1 METISNW
8 FRPNKTPNEQ
18 TRQIGVLLNIISTFT
33 AVLSVVL
40 LAVRF
45 IFFEFVPEEDLGT
58 VFGLFLSFFF
68 LFLIRQGYQHIVG
81 FIFPLMMVLVATF
94 QSSQTNGVWDSSIYL
109 LPTMIVLA
117 GFLMGI
123 RGIISFGGL
132 AFLSLFYIG
141 MIAPPQPEITMADTT
156 TQMVFIQV
164 QIVLVGGIVFF
175 IVRSLNENFRRIQ
188 ANEASLADRNK
199 ELQQIRDS
207 LEDEVKERTKRADA
221 ARQRAEE
228 AQAAMA
234 RQVWLT
240 TGLVQVND
248 QLRQQRTVEEL
259 ANSALQ
265 QVCLYLGI
273 PVGALFIRTGRVYS
287 LTGRYA
293 YPETAGQH
301 NFEPGEGLV
310 GQCVLEKKLLVLPN
324 TAANPLKIRLGFT
337 HLTPQKIVFIP
348 LMYQGQVEGVLEL
361 GYLQEPSAE
370 HLRFLQDAGESIA
383 IALVTTFNRLQIEQ
397 LLAQSS

>member
-123 RGIISFGGL
+123 RGILFFGGL

-188 ANEASLADRNK
+188 ANEASLAERNK

-248 QLRQQRTVEEL
+248 QLRQQQTVEEL

-310 GQCVLEKKLLVLPN
+310 GQCVLEKKMLVLPN

-348 LMYQGQVEGVLEL
+348 LIYQGQVEGVLEL

>member
-18 TRQIGVLLNIISTFT
+18 TRQIGVLLKIISTFT

>member
-1 METISNW
+1 MEMISNW

-18 TRQIGVLLNIISTFT
+18 TRQIAVLLKIISTFT
-33 AVLSVVL
+33 AVLSVLL
-40 LAVRF
+40 LAVRV

-68 LFLIRQGYQHIVG
+68 LWLIRQGYQHIVG

-94 QSSQTNGVWDSSIYL
+94 QASQLNGVWDSSVYL

-117 GFLMGI
+117 GFLMGL
-123 RGIISFGGL
+123 RGIAFFGTL
-132 AFLSLFYIG
+132 AFLSLIYIG
-141 MIAPPQPEITMADTT
+141 VINPPSPEITMADTT

-164 QIVLVGGIVFF
+164 QIVLVGGVVFF
-175 IVRSLNENFRRIQ
+175 IVRSLNASFERIR
-188 ANEASLADRNK
+188 ANEASLAERNNQ
-199 ELQQIRDS
+199 LQQIRDS
-207 LEDEVKERTKRADA
+207 LEDEVKERTKRAEA

-248 QLRQQRTVEEL
+248 QLRQQQNIEEL

-273 PVGALFIRTGRVYS
+273 PVGALFVRTGRVYS

-348 LMYQGQVEGVLEL
+348 LIYQGQVEGVLEL
-361 GYLQEPSAE
+361 GYIQEPSAE